1 MIAAE
6 GELQA
11 SKALGHAARTVVD
24 CPQALQVSS
33 SLSASIFTFKTN
45 PLTNPSVPYNLCIGA
60 QISHLLTV
68 LNVKM
73 LIGAFNHEKAL
84 DCEIFA
90 NIRITFV

>member
-1 MIAAE
+1 MAQVIAAE

-45 PLTNPSVPYNLCIGA
+45 PLTNPPVPDDPRGLVHDCHIFSNFEHSHNLR
-60 QISHLLTV
+60 L
-68 LNVKM
+68 M
-73 LIGAFNHEKAL
+73 L
-84 DCEIFA
+84 
-90 NIRITFV
+90 

>member
-1 MIAAE
+1 MAQVIAAE

-33 SLSASIFTFKTN
+33 SLSASIFTFKTT
-45 PLTNPSVPYNLCIGA
+45 PLPTPPVPYDLCIGVPF
-60 QISHLLTV
+60 SRLLTV

-73 LIGAFNHEKAL
+73 LKGPSP
-84 DCEIFA
+84 
-90 NIRITFV
+90 

>member
-45 PLTNPSVPYNLCIGA
+45 PLTNPPVPYDLCVGVP
-60 QISHLLTV
+60 ISHLLTV
-68 LNVKM
+68 LIVKM
-73 LIGAFNHEKAL
+73 LALATFNQEKAL
-84 DCEIFA
+84 EG
-90 NIRITFV
+90 